1 MLSIRHGSRPLSRQE
16 ARLEVHCPFEDDA
29 LSVSRYGSAIVRRV
43 RRVWVW
49 TRSHPLMADA
59 VIAGVLLPV
68 SLVSSKVEL
77 DNLQP
82 GTPLYRSPSAAAV
95 MASAGLLVAPLVW
108 RRRAPLSAL
117 LACTAAI
124 LFARIALDGGD
135 ATTTAIVFSLAVYSA
150 AAHGRARSRDAV
162 CALCITAVMAELWRE
177 ANVVFPHDMP
187 NRALNQIFALWINV
201 ALFCAMWAL
210 GSALGKGRRRGA
222 ELLERTV
229 ELEREREENARR
241 AVFEER
247 VRIARELHDV
257 VAHHVSMMG
266 VQAGAARVVLD
277 RDRGKATN
285 ALAAIETSSRQAV
298 MELHRLLGFL
308 RQAGDRDDL
317 APQPGLAQLAQL
329 VASLSDSK
337 LAVEVSVEGEQR
349 PLPPTVDVSAYRIV
363 QEALTNTLKHAAAS
377 RADVHLRYRPDE
389 LELEIIDDGRQNG
402 APASASASR
411 AGGLGL
417 VGMRE
422 RAALHGGQL
431 TAGPAASG
439 GFAVRVRLPAPA
451 GAL

>member
-1 MLSIRHGSRPLSRQE
+1 
-16 ARLEVHCPFEDDA
+16 
-29 LSVSRYGSAIVRRV
+29 
-43 RRVWVW
+43 
-49 TRSHPLMADA
+49 
-59 VIAGVLLPV
+59 
-68 SLVSSKVEL
+68 
-77 DNLQP
+77 
-82 GTPLYRSPSAAAV
+82 
-95 MASAGLLVAPLVW
+95 
-108 RRRAPLSAL
+108 
-117 LACTAAI
+117 
-124 LFARIALDGGD
+124 
-135 ATTTAIVFSLAVYSA
+135 
-150 AAHGRARSRDAV
+150 V
-162 CALCITAVMAELWRE
+162 CAFCIAAVMAELWRE

-187 NRALNQIFALWINV
+187 NRALNEIFALWINV

-277 RDRGKATN
+277 RDRGKATG

-317 APQPGLAQLAQL
+317 APQPGLAQLPQL

-363 QEALTNTLKHAAAS
+363 QEALTNTLKHAGAS
-377 RADVHLRYRPDE
+377 RADVHLRYWPDE
-389 LELEIIDDGRQNG
+389 LEVEVVDDGRDNG
-402 APASASASR
+402 GPGSASAS
-411 AGGLGL
+411 GGLGL

-431 TAGPAASG
+431 TVGPAAGG
-439 GFAVRVRLPAPA
+439 GFAVRVRLPTPP